1 MWNDRNELRQELLGE
16 HFHGFPDHLQSS
28 PATAERYP
36 VFSSSR
42 DPRNSGHGTKL
53 QPISTP
59 TAASLLSREG
69 TQSVSMGRAVLIH
82 S

>member
-16 HFHGFPDHLQSS
+16 HFHVGFPDHLQSS

-59 TAASLLSREG
+59 TAASLPLCCLVKELS
-69 TQSVSMGRAVLIH
+69 QSPWEEQS
-82 S
+82 